1 MFVHILKTKSYI
13 AVVLMVIFLAKFAA
27 IDANALNIIFSG
39 TSTTFVNPYCKK
51 NASDQKSN
59 ASDSFSPHDQLET
72 QVITLSG
79 NCTTPFQFEIF
90 SWEADFSDPIVV
102 FNEHF
107 TSKLSYRYLDSISPP
122 PRVA

>member
-1 MFVHILKTKSYI
+1 MFVLILKTKSYI
-13 AVVLMVIFLAKFAA
+13 AVVLIVIFLAKFAA
-27 IDANALNIIFSG
+27 IDANGLNIIFSG
-39 TSTTFVNPYCKK
+39 STTTFVNPYCKK
-51 NASDQKSN
+51 NSSSEKSDT
-59 ASDSFSPHDQLET
+59 SDSFSQQNHFET

-79 NCTTPFQFEIF
+79 NCTSPFQFEIF

-102 FNEHF
+102 LNEYF

>member
-1 MFVHILKTKSYI
+1 MFVPIVKIKSYI

-51 NASDQKSN
+51 NTSDQKTN
-59 ASDSFSPHDQLET
+59 GLDSYSSQDQIET
-72 QVITLSG
+72 QIITLSG
-79 NCTTPFQFEIF
+79 NCTIPFQSEIF
-90 SWEADFSDPIVV
+90 SWEVDFFDPILV
-102 FNEHF
+102 FNNHF

-122 PRVA
+122 PRMA